1 MTEKNAEAGSG
12 NLDSVFAALQSDDVS
27 TQNRGA
33 EAAVQAGTR
42 AVTGLLAL
50 LKEPGNQ
57 RIPAIYA
64 LARIGDSRATDAF
77 IAALHD
83 GDQRIR
89 ASAAQGLT
97 RIGDSRALS
106 ACLATINDAP
116 DELHADIT
124 PSVRSL
130 GQMGLDAVPSLLDLL
145 THDDRT
151 TRLHAQRA
159 LELILEQ
166 RHGIAGGKT
175 ASENAVESV
184 REQWRATGNYDYSAD
199 EETRVASVAKWR
211 RWLTQAL
218 TEGNRGTADSD

>member
-1 MTEKNAEAGSG
+1 MTEKKTEAGSG
-12 NLDSVFAALQSDDVS
+12 SLDSVFAALRSDDVS

-33 EAAVQAGTR
+33 EAAIQAGTQ

-50 LKEPGNQ
+50 LKEPGHQ
-57 RIPAIYA
+57 RIPTIYA

-77 IAALHD
+77 VSALHD
-83 GDQRIR
+83 GDDRIR
-89 ASAAQGLT
+89 AYAAQGLT
-97 RIGDSRALS
+97 RIGDPRALS
-106 ACLATINDAP
+106 ACIATINDAP

-130 GQMGLDAVPSLLDLL
+130 GQMGLDVVPALLDLL
-145 THDDRT
+145 THADRT

-166 RHGIAGGKT
+166 RHGIAGSKL
-175 ASENAVESV
+175 ASENAAESV
-184 REQWRATGNYDYSAD
+184 REQWRAMGNYDYSAD

-211 RWLTQAL
+211 GWLTQAL
-218 TEGNRGTADSD
+218 TEGNRGTTDSD